1 MAVDLPLRAGS
12 RSAPLRSAGIGWL
25 LRLGGLGNLEGMKD
39 FQLYQQ
45 ILGLAAP
52 WQVESVTL
60 KRQER
65 EIEVRVA
72 CAQTHWG
79 CAECQ
84 QRMEIHG
91 YEERRWRHLDS
102 CQFQT
107 ILVARVAIV
116 RCAEHGAQTVVV
128 PWAEKYGR
136 FSRLFE
142 RLAIDVML
150 ECSISG
156 ACDILG
162 ISWDEA
168 DGIKQRAVKRG
179 LARKVPAVMPRL
191 CVDEK
196 GMGHGHDYM
205 TIVAQARAEQTTV
218 EYVGEGRE
226 RESLDAFWEGLMAE
240 QLAGVEAIAMDM
252 WKPYVQSTLAHVPGA
267 AGKIVHDPFHLVK
280 YMNEAVNEVRISEHR
295 RLQVQGDDILK
306 STRQLWL
313 YGMENVPAKHARRFD
328 EIKQLNL
335 ETSRAW
341 AIKEVFRSFWLC
353 DTVKKAERYFG
364 QWYGWAIRSRLE
376 PVKKV
381 ARMCKRHLG
390 NILTFFEH
398 RHTNG
403 PMEGLNNAIQGLIK
417 KAYGYRNKERFKTDI
432 FFHLGGLDL
441 YPSQ

>member
-1 MAVDLPLRAGS
+1 
-12 RSAPLRSAGIGWL
+12 
-25 LRLGGLGNLEGMKD
+25 MKD

-45 ILGLAAP
+45 ILGLIAP

-60 KRQER
+60 KLKER
-65 EIEVRVA
+65 EIEVRVT

-79 CAECQ
+79 CSQCQ
-84 QRMEIHG
+84 RRMEIHD

-102 CQFQT
+102 CQFKT
-107 ILVARVAIV
+107 ILVSRVPIV

-150 ECSISG
+150 EGSISG
-156 ACDILG
+156 ACEILG
-162 ISWDEA
+162 ISWDAA

-179 LARKVPAVMPRL
+179 LARKIPKVMPRL

-205 TIVAQARAEQTTV
+205 TIVAQAHEGQTTV

-295 RLQVQGDDILK
+295 RLQAQGDDILK

-313 YGMENVPAKHARRFD
+313 YGMENVPAKHAQRFD
-328 EIKQLNL
+328 AIKELNL

-353 DTVKKAERYFG
+353 DTVKKAGRYFG
-364 QWYGWAIRSRLE
+364 QWYSWAIRSRLE

-381 ARMCKRHLG
+381 ARMCKRHLT

-417 KAYGYRNKERFKTDI
+417 KAYGYRNKERFKIDI

-441 YPSQ
+441 YPIQ

>member
-1 MAVDLPLRAGS
+1 
-12 RSAPLRSAGIGWL
+12 
-25 LRLGGLGNLEGMKD
+25 MKD
-39 FQLYQQ
+39 FRLYQQ
-45 ILGLAAP
+45 ILGLVAP

-60 KRQER
+60 KPKER

-72 CAQTHWG
+72 CAELHWA
-79 CAECQ
+79 CPQCQ
-84 QRMEIHG
+84 QRMEIHD

-102 CQFQT
+102 CQFKT
-107 ILVARVAIV
+107 ILVSRVAIV
-116 RCAEHGAQTVVV
+116 RCAEHGAQTLVV

-136 FSRLFE
+136 FSQLFE

-179 LARKVPAVMPRL
+179 LARKTPPVMARL

-205 TIVAQARAEQTTV
+205 TIVAHAEAGQTTV
-218 EYVGEGRE
+218 QYVGEGRE
-226 RESLDAFWEGLMAE
+226 QESLDAFWESLMAE

-353 DTVKKAERYFG
+353 DTVKQAERYFG

-381 ARMCKRHLG
+381 ARMCKRHLD

-441 YPSQ
+441 YPIQ

>member
-1 MAVDLPLRAGS
+1 
-12 RSAPLRSAGIGWL
+12 
-25 LRLGGLGNLEGMKD
+25 MKD

-45 ILGLAAP
+45 ILGLIAP

-60 KRQER
+60 KLKER
-65 EIEVRVA
+65 EIEVRVT

-79 CAECQ
+79 CSQCQ
-84 QRMEIHG
+84 RRMEIHD

-102 CQFQT
+102 CQFKT
-107 ILVARVAIV
+107 ILVSRVPIV

-150 ECSISG
+150 EGSISG
-156 ACDILG
+156 ACEILG

-179 LARKVPAVMPRL
+179 LARKIPKVMPRL

-205 TIVAQARAEQTTV
+205 TIVAQAHEGQTTV

-295 RLQVQGDDILK
+295 RLQAQGDDILK

-313 YGMENVPAKHARRFD
+313 YGMENVPAKHAQRFD
-328 EIKQLNL
+328 AIKELNL

-353 DTVKKAERYFG
+353 DTVKKAGRYFG
-364 QWYGWAIRSRLE
+364 QWYSWAIRSRLE

-381 ARMCKRHLG
+381 ARMCKRHLT

-417 KAYGYRNKERFKTDI
+417 KAYGYRNKERFKIDI

-441 YPSQ
+441 YPIQ

>member
-1 MAVDLPLRAGS
+1 
-12 RSAPLRSAGIGWL
+12 
-25 LRLGGLGNLEGMKD
+25 MKD

-45 ILGLAAP
+45 ILGLAGP

-60 KRQER
+60 KPKER

-72 CAQTHWG
+72 CAQTHWA
-79 CAECQ
+79 CSQCQ
-84 QRMEIHG
+84 QRMEIHD

-102 CQFQT
+102 CQFKT
-107 ILVARVAIV
+107 ILVSRVPIV

-156 ACDILG
+156 ACEILG

-179 LARKVPAVMPRL
+179 LARKIPKVMPRL

-205 TIVAQARAEQTTV
+205 TIVAQAHEGQTTV

-295 RLQVQGDDILK
+295 RLQAQGDDILK

-313 YGMENVPAKHARRFD
+313 YGMENVPAKHAQRFD
-328 EIKQLNL
+328 AIKELNL

-353 DTVKKAERYFG
+353 DTVKKAGRYFG
-364 QWYGWAIRSRLE
+364 QWYSWAIRSRLE

-381 ARMCKRHLG
+381 ARMCKRHLT
-390 NILTFFEH
+390 NILTFF
-398 RHTNG
+398 
-403 PMEGLNNAIQGLIK
+403 
-417 KAYGYRNKERFKTDI
+417 
-432 FFHLGGLDL
+432 
-441 YPSQ
+441 